1 MEKAQQATPQE
12 IVPEAKEEEMA
23 LTMRRIL
30 LLVTAALVMA
40 AVLVAMAAPAFAQ
53 GSTCGKQTSE
63 EAKGGGV
70 GEISELRYPK
80 SGLVTAEFCS
90 PAR

>member
-1 MEKAQQATPQE
+1 
-12 IVPEAKEEEMA
+12 MA
-23 LTMRRIL
+23 LGMRRIFSVL
-30 LLVTAALVMA
+30 AVMAIVAVLLVTMA
-40 AVLVAMAAPAFAQ
+40 VPAFAQ

-63 EAKGGGV
+63 EAKGGGI